1 MWPGLQGTLGRRKG
15 FHRALSTQGF
25 PVSALQHER
34 HEPLDPTSNKSLSCG
49 HRTRRPELSRGH
61 TITRHETQ
69 VQETP
74 DVLRGP
80 GGLLRGPAHMDAKG
94 TPSDVSGMRET
105 TCLGLAPAVV
115 TAWTLSSTRQVAAGA
130 HRGGQTSRAS
140 CAPRG
145 ESVTSSGDKRLAP
158 TTPQRT
164 LYANAEPHERSLT
177 PGRTCLRAP
186 FL

>member
-34 HEPLDPTSNKSLSCG
+34 HEPLDPTSDKSLSCG

-80 GGLLRGPAHMDAKG
+80 GGLLRGPAHMDAEG

-105 TCLGLAPAVV
+105 TCGSRSGHGVDTVLHEA
-115 TAWTLSSTRQVAAGA
+115 SSSWCSSWGTDKQGFLCTPWRISHFQWGQAAG
-130 HRGGQTSRAS
+130 T
-140 CAPRG
+140 
-145 ESVTSSGDKRLAP
+145 

-177 PGRTCLRAP
+177 PGRTCLRGP